1 MIDKNFITELKAL
14 EDQKEAKRQLIEY
27 AESFN
32 IQVKKSRSFDNL
44 VLDIS
49 EKMSELSGEPM
60 PEKNEGLLIGDLIQA
75 VDEAEGKAVFNEA
88 SAEAKELINSVSD
101 IVETKE
107 IVFEVRQPEYVPIK
121 IEVIEPAKE
130 LEEVVVEDEIEIVLE
145 PIPEVEEPMSKYELP
160 SNFSPTI
167 ILIGKNPGYY
177 TCPFW
182 IYDWISKNPDWTSN
196 PKSFPK
202 ASVHNTLLS
211 LLYYIKRDGKVIIRE
226 TRNSS
231 FITLS

>member
-88 SAEAKELINSVSD
+88 SDEAKELINSVSD
-101 IVETKE
+101 SVETKE
-107 IVFEVRQPEYVPIK
+107 IVFEVKQPEYTPNK
-121 IEVIEPAKE
+121 IEVIEPTQE
-130 LEEVVVEDEIEIVLE
+130 LEEVVVTAEVEIVLE
-145 PIPEVEEPMSKYELP
+145 PIPEVEPTTQYELP